1 MYPPQTAYDR
11 AITIFS
17 PEGRLLQVSYAKEA
31 VRMGATALGLVYKQG
46 VILAAR
52 KDIDNNLIIPDSLE
66 KIYMVEDNIGITI
79 AGLIADARR
88 LVDIAREKA
97 QSHKF
102 VFNETISLEGLSK
115 YLGNVMQYYTQYGGV
130 RPFGVSL
137 LIGGVDPKPALFE
150 ADPSGMVIQYKAK
163 AIGAGEKEVEKFFLE
178 HYVENVE
185 KEKALDLAIKA
196 LKREK
201 EMKAEELDVAI
212 IDENGMRI
220 LTTEEKNSFIHRKD

>member
-137 LIGGVDPKPALFE
+137 LIGGVDPKPALYE

-163 AIGAGEKEVEKFFLE
+163 AIGSGEKEAEKYFLE
-178 HYVENVE
+178 HYRDNMEEDEALRLAISVLK
-185 KEKALDLAIKA
+185 KEKDNI
-196 LKREK
+196 RP
-201 EMKAEELDVAI
+201 EELDIAI
-212 IDENGMRI
+212 IDKNGMRI
-220 LTTEEKNSFIHRKD
+220 LSSEDKKKYL